1 MYFVIKAIIFGI
13 GLAMDAFSVSLA
25 NGLHEPKMT
34 AKKELSISF
43 VFGFFQ
49 FLMPIVGWFCVS
61 FLVETFTML
70 QPYIPYVS
78 FILLLYIGGKMIYET
93 LKGEV
98 EESVSISTKELI
110 VQGIATSI
118 DALSVGFTIAT
129 LGFYSAFL
137 ESAIIGIVTFIICF
151 AGIKIGKKFGNK
163 FSGKASIIGGLILMF
178 IGLEIL
184 IKGVY

>member
-1 MYFVIKAIIFGI
+1 
-13 GLAMDAFSVSLA
+13 
-25 NGLHEPKMT
+25 
-34 AKKELSISF
+34 
-43 VFGFFQ
+43 
-49 FLMPIVGWFCVS
+49 
-61 FLVETFTML
+61 
-70 QPYIPYVS
+70 
-78 FILLLYIGGKMIYET
+78 MIYET

-129 LGFYSAFL
+129 LGLYSAFL

-163 FSGKASIIGGLILMF
+163 FSGKASIIGGLILIF